1 MKRRDFLIQ
10 SSATLLALTTGIK
23 KAMAIADSE
32 EFAMKTPITFF
43 LCGDVMTGRG
53 IDQLLAHSSD
63 PQLYEPYVRH
73 AKRYVELGEE
83 INGVISKPV
92 RFDYI
97 WGDALAELEKAA
109 ADVRMINLE
118 TSVTTSNDFWPD
130 KGIHYRM
137 HPENIACLAAAKID
151 CCMLANNHVV
161 DWGYAGLAE
170 TLDTL
175 KNANIKTAGA
185 GVSLQQAQ
193 SPAIL
198 HVPLKGRVIV
208 FSCGTTS
215 SGIPEE
221 WAARRGK
228 AGVNL
233 LTDLSRRTADQI
245 AVDVHRIKRP
255 DDIVV
260 VSIHWGGNWG
270 YHIPQ
275 EHIDFAHML
284 IDSAGV
290 DMLHGHSSHHP
301 VGLEVYKN
309 KLILYG
315 CGDFLNDYEGIGGYE
330 PFRSD
335 LSLMYFAQVAPAS
348 GKLTALE
355 MVPMQIK
362 HFRLNRASAEDT
374 YWLQRTLDE
383 HSHRFNCNI
392 ELTPS
397 CTLKTV
403 LPKTA

>member
-1 MKRRDFLIQ
+1 M
-10 SSATLLALTTGIK
+10 LLTLTTGIK
-23 KAMAIADSE
+23 KTMAMIDSE
-32 EFAMKTPITFF
+32 EFAMKKTITLF

-53 IDQLLAHSSD
+53 IDQLFAHSSD

-83 INGVISKPV
+83 INGVVSKPV

-118 TSVTTSNDFWPD
+118 TSVTTSNDFWRD
-130 KGIHYRM
+130 KDIHYRM
-137 HPENIACLAAAKID
+137 HPQNIACLTAAKID

-170 TLDTL
+170 TLDVL
-175 KNANIKTAGA
+175 RNASIKTAGA
-185 GVSLQQAQ
+185 GASLQQAQ

-221 WAARRGK
+221 WAARHGK
-228 AGVNL
+228 VGVNL
-233 LTDLSRRTADQI
+233 LADLSRRTVDQI

-255 DDIVV
+255 GDIAVI
-260 VSIHWGGNWG
+260 SIHWGGNWG

-275 EHIDFAHML
+275 QHIDFAHML

-290 DMLHGHSSHHP
+290 DVLYGHSSHHP
-301 VGLEVYKN
+301 IGLEVYKG

-315 CGDFLNDYEGIGGYE
+315 CGDFLNDYEGITGYE
-330 PFRSD
+330 QFRGD
-335 LSLMYFAQVAPAS
+335 LSLMYFAQIAPAS
-348 GKLTALE
+348 GKLAVLE
-355 MVPMQIK
+355 MIPMQIK
-362 HFRLNRASAEDT
+362 QFRLNRASAADAS
-374 YWLQRTLDE
+374 WLQRTLNE
-383 HSHRFNCNI
+383 HSRLFNCDI
-392 ELTPS
+392 ELTPN
-397 CTLKTV
+397 CTLRAV
-403 LPKTA
+403 LPKIA